1 MASVCILA
9 TDDVVKVEVWDVVDR
24 GEFNIFQGFFYLII
38 TIHVAQQSLLNL
50 KAVSN

>member
-1 MASVCILA
+1 MASICILA

-38 TIHVAQQSLLNL
+38 TMHSRAYWTWKLCQT
-50 KAVSN
+50 KF